1 MAISNFE
8 KSIVENSN
16 VRAEYRRL
24 LKLYKDAPEKQLNL
38 AKKLLVRAAF
48 MAITLEELEK
58 KIEENGVTEPY
69 QNGANQKGVKKSAE
83 VEVYNTMSKNY
94 AAIMRQHSELL
105 PKEKGG
111 VDGFDDF
118 KCHRE

>member
-38 AKKLLVRAAF
+38 AKKLLAVSYTHL
-48 MAITLEELEK
+48 TLPTNSL
-58 KIEENGVTEPY
+58 V
-69 QNGANQKGVKKSAE
+69 
-83 VEVYNTMSKNY
+83 
-94 AAIMRQHSELL
+94 
-105 PKEKGG
+105 
-111 VDGFDDF
+111 
-118 KCHRE
+118 

>member
-1 MAISNFE
+1 MAISNLE

-48 MAITLEELEK
+48 MAITLDELEK

-94 AAIMRQHSELL
+94 AAIMRQLSELL

-111 VDGFDDF
+111 GDGFDDF
-118 KCHRE
+118 